1 MHLRLGQGTHLCHPW
16 RLCSENLC
24 PCVPNVA
31 TCSSR
36 LWLVAHGHT
45 HQPSSVTR
53 WLLSV
58 AMQRSQGQVQMEG
71 PELQM
76 VMQQFVFDLPVSAVE
91 YSSLVN
97 V

>member
-1 MHLRLGQGTHLCHPW
+1 MVTHY
-16 RLCSENLC
+16 
-24 PCVPNVA
+24 
-31 TCSSR
+31 
-36 LWLVAHGHT
+36 
-45 HQPSSVTR
+45 QPSSVTR